1 MNQTVFDALQVA
13 FAEMWAQVIMF
24 TPTLVVA
31 LLVLL
36 VGVIIASSLKH
47 LIERV
52 ARKLAIDQALSAAG
66 MTDVTTRLGMNL
78 NTGVL
83 LGTMVKWFVLL
94 VFFVVALDMLRLTEV
109 TTFLREV
116 VIGYLPNV
124 IVAVLILVVA
134 TILAGAVRKAIVH
147 ATGVAGMVR
156 PELFGK
162 VAYVAIIT
170 VAVLA
175 ALNQLKVAADLIQP
189 LFTGIVFAISLALG
203 LAFGLGGK
211 DAAARLIDS
220 VTKK

>member
-1 MNQTVFDALQVA
+1 MNQTVFEALQNA
-13 FAEMWAQVIMF
+13 FAEMWAQVIIF
-24 TPTLVVA
+24 TPTLVMA

-36 VGVIIASSLKH
+36 VGALIASSLKH
-47 LIERV
+47 VVERV
-52 ARKLAIDQALSAAG
+52 VRKLAVDQALSAAG
-66 MTDVTTRLGMNL
+66 MTELTTRLGLNL
-78 NTGVL
+78 NTGVF
-83 LGTMVKWFVLL
+83 LGTLVKWFVLL

-109 TTFLREV
+109 TTFLRDV
-116 VIGYLPNV
+116 VIGYIPNV
-124 IVAVLILVVA
+124 IVAVLILVTGTLVA
-134 TILAGAVRKAIVH
+134 GGVRKAVVH
-147 ATGVAGMVR
+147 ATTAAGMGST
-156 PELFGK
+156 ELFGK

-211 DAAARLIDS
+211 EAAARLIDS

>member
-1 MNQTVFDALQVA
+1 MNQTVFYALQGA

-24 TPTLVVA
+24 TPTLVMA
-31 LLVLL
+31 LIVLL
-36 VGVIIASSLKH
+36 VGAIIASSLKH
-47 LIERV
+47 VVERV
-52 ARKLAIDQALSAAG
+52 MRKLMVDQALNAAG
-66 MTDVTTRLGMNL
+66 VNTITTRLGVNL
-78 NTGVL
+78 NSGAF
-83 LGTMVKWFVLL
+83 LGTLVKWFVLL

-109 TTFLREV
+109 TAFLRDV
-116 VIGYLPNV
+116 VIGYIPNV

-134 TILAGAVRKAIVH
+134 TVVAGAVRKAVEH
-147 ATGVAGMVR
+147 ATGVAGMGR

-162 VAYVAIIT
+162 VAYVAILT

-220 VTKK
+220 VTRK